1 MRLKHLNN
9 TTTKHTEVTMSNNK
23 QTFNHNPNQS
33 SVDWVIGEIMKHQM
47 TFYGTSSMPLR
58 IIEQAKAMHKEEV
71 KTCMSVAFLDGL
83 RSGNENYKAPH
94 DSWDDYYNEAFG
106 GNNEN

>member
-1 MRLKHLNN
+1 
-9 TTTKHTEVTMSNNK
+9 MSNNK

-58 IIEQAKAMHKEEV
+58 IIEQAKAMHKEEMEHFF
-71 KTCMSVAFLDGL
+71 KRGMFLVEGHLWKPTDKFE
-83 RSGNENYKAPH
+83 ENY
-94 DSWDDYYNEAFG
+94 NETFG
-106 GNNEN
+106 GNND